1 MGAIPLWPLPPHPR
15 AGPRPGPAA
24 APPPRRIAGM
34 DLAPVTMAEDLTRIL
49 VAIETLDRA
58 LTAEGQPY
66 MPPMSTD

>member
-1 MGAIPLWPLPPHPR
+1 MAIETLNQAR
-15 AGPRPGPAA
+15 ASLVRERDALA
-24 APPPRRIAGM
+24 RRIAGM

>member
-1 MGAIPLWPLPPHPR
+1 MTESAIETLNR
-15 AGPRPGPAA
+15 ARASLVRERDTLA
-24 APPPRRIAGM
+24 RRIAGM

-66 MPPMSTD
+66 LPPMSAD